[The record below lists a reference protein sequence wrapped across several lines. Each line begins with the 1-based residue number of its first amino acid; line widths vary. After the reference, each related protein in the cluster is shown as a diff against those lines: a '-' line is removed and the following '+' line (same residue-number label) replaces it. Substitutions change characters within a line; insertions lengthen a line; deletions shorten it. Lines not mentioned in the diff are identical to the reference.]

1 MAGWSPWAESG
12 QSLGEE
18 SAVEQCHYGLL
29 SPSGPAVPPYHSTHR
44 MPGPQGWR
52 ASSVLWNLAEVLHGV
67 GRRQLQGRTPDSDG
81 WRSSAF
87 ICRIHCDF
95 FPTRLGLT
103 KGSAAK
109 RGSNCRSNPGLCC
122 GDIKV
127 GFGEGPQPLQP
138 PRLMPEGSGEDSVL
152 SSIPSSP
159 G

>member
-1 MAGWSPWAESG
+1 MPLWPALPFWPCCSPLPFNPQNARATGVACWQCS
-12 QSLGEE
+12 
-18 SAVEQCHYGLL
+18 VEPGR
-29 SPSGPAVPPYHSTHR
+29 VP
-44 MPGPQGWR
+44 
-52 ASSVLWNLAEVLHGV
+52 HGV

-109 RGSNCRSNPGLCC
+109 RGSNCRSNPGLGC